1 MLVSSCTGVITRT
14 IVVVDNFFFI
24 VLAASPA
31 RAQSQPFPPPSRWK
45 RSPVWRLTC
54 SRYAVRRSS
63 NSFASS
69 LRTQKQ
75 NHAEL
80 AHTPRPTMKTL
91 EELAGAHGSSSRG
104 MKTEL
109 FQT

>member
-1 MLVSSCTGVITRT
+1 VITRT